1 MYTIIVKLIICRRTD
16 LYDIRY
22 IENITKDS
30 IFLDKVNNLAKEAFP
45 PEEYLEPTKI
55 IEMAKAD
62 NFDFLALKDKDTF
75 VGFMVVL
82 TSKDLAYLFFLTI
95 DSRV

>member
-1 MYTIIVKLIICRRTD
+1 MYKVRKREGKIVGF
-16 LYDIRY
+16 DILK
-22 IENITKDS
+22 I
-30 IFLDKVNNLAKEAFP
+30 KEAI
-45 PEEYLEPTKI
+45 K
-55 IEMAKAD
+55 KAFDSVERTYDD
-62 NFDFLALKDKDTF
+62 NVIDFLALKDKDTF